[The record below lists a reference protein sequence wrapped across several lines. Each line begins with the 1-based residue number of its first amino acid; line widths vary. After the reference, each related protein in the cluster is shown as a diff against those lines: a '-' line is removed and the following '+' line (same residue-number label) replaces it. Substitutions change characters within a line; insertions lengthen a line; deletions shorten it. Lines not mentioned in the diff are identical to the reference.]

1 LSDSF
6 VSLIAL
12 QQPAHSDLKA
22 HIPSV
27 AAHEASV
34 FLLSPEQ
41 SKPACLPASVGWQ
54 QLESAG
60 ASTVD
65 LVTVGVDVGVTPL
78 VVGADVAC
86 GVGLGVGLGV
96 GGEVGDE
103 VGLPS
108 QPIDIVVQHHFC
120 L

>member
-1 LSDSF
+1 MSDSF

-12 QQPAHSDLKA
+12 QQPTHSDLKA

-60 ASTVD
+60 ASTDD
-65 LVTVGVDVGVTPL
+65 LFTVGVGVTPFA
-78 VVGADVAC
+78 VGADVAC
-86 GVGLGVGLGV
+86 GGSLGVGW
-96 GGEVGDE
+96 EVGDF
-103 VGLPS
+103 VW
-108 QPIDIVVQHHFC
+108 
-120 L
+120 